1 MISSGYYP
9 LSRHGISI
17 PSTDD
22 DDDESCG
29 NDFPPSTSQ
38 QPAGPR
44 GRGQATWRRG
54 RGRATQAGDGDGNN
68 DYGDGDDGDD
78 NSGDGGS
85 KNTIFT

>member
-1 MISSGYYP
+1 MN
-9 LSRHGISI
+9 LKLSI

-22 DDDESCG
+22 VDETGG
-29 NDFPPSTSQ
+29 NNFPPLTSQ

-68 DYGDGDDGDD
+68 DYGDGDDNSGD
-78 NSGDGGS
+78 NSGDGGF
-85 KNTIFT
+85 KNTIFN

>member
-1 MISSGYYP
+1 MN
-9 LSRHGISI
+9 LKLSI

-22 DDDESCG
+22 DVDETGG
-29 NDFPPSTSQ
+29 NNFPPSTSQ

-54 RGRATQAGDGDGNN
+54 RGRATQAGDDNNNNGDG
-68 DYGDGDDGDD
+68 YD